1 MRTTHRPG
9 WDAPA
14 LEAEAV
20 RSSEGRWPRICAK
33 TDAARLLA
41 VRCDHV
47 F

>member
-1 MRTTHRPG
+1 MRTMHQPG
-9 WDAPA
+9 WDSLA
-14 LEAEAV
+14 LEGAAV

-33 TDAARLLA
+33 SRLVRLLA